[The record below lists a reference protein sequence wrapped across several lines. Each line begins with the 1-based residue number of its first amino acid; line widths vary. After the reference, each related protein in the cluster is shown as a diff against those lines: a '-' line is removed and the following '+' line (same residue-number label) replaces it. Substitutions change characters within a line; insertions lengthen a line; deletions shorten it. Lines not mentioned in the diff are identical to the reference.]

1 MYRSYTM
8 NDVQKKIKTRFII
21 DSTTN
26 DTIIKYGEDYVE
38 IHLPK
43 LNMIYQISDLPKH
56 ILRMGECEVISE
68 NDRERVQFVHL
79 IAFLRAFFA
88 SRKRLSDKM
97 DQENHSYLADVEPH
111 IRENVAEFTRMNS
124 GGKFFRGALVNIGF
138 SLFSSE
144 DIAYSDQLALAY
156 ELFQTAI
163 LIHDDIIDHA
173 TVRRN
178 RITIPE
184 SYIHR
189 WENNGYVRT
198 NEMTD
203 TANSMALCAGDTGLF
218 LSIQKIVSTY
228 ADSPELAKILQYY
241 IDVVIKTIKGE
252 VIDVILPYK
261 EKQKISL
268 SHDVYNSVLEIYK
281 LKTAWYTVIGPLC
294 SGAIL
299 GGCSVEHLRLL
310 EEFAEYLGIAF
321 QIQDDILG
329 VFRDTEAIGK
339 DSGSDIAEF
348 KTTILYSYVK
358 NREEYSSELL
368 KYYGKPVSPE
378 SIIAVRDIFVSSGAL
393 SFAKEKMDDYLNK
406 SLLMLN
412 KMDFLSEENKE
423 LLYGMILYLK
433 TREK

>member
-1 MYRSYTM
+1 M
-8 NDVQKKIKTRFII
+8 NDVQMKIKTRFII
-21 DSTTN
+21 DSAMS
-26 DTIIKYGEDYVE
+26 DVIIKHDEDFVE

-43 LNMIYQISDLPKH
+43 SSMVYQISDLPKY
-56 ILRMGECEVISE
+56 IFRMGEFEVISE
-68 NDRERVQFVHL
+68 DDHERVQFVNL
-79 IAFLRAFFA
+79 IAFLRVFF
-88 SRKRLSDKM
+88 SSGKRLSDKM
-97 DQENHSYLADVEPH
+97 NKENHSYLSDAEPH
-111 IRENVAEFTRMNS
+111 IRENVAEFTRMNA
-124 GGKFFRGALVNIGF
+124 GGKFFRGTLVNIGF
-138 SLFSSE
+138 LLFSSE

-178 RITIPE
+178 QLTIPE

-189 WENNGYVRT
+189 WKNNGCVRT
-198 NEMTD
+198 NEMMD
-203 TANSMALCAGDTGLF
+203 TANSMALCAGDIGLF
-218 LSIQKIVSTY
+218 FSIRKIVSAY
-228 ADSPELAKILQYY
+228 ADSLELAKILQYY

-261 EKQKISL
+261 EKQKICL

-281 LKTAWYTVIGPLC
+281 LKTAWYTVMGPLC

-299 GGCSVEHLRLL
+299 GKCSIEHLRLL

-329 VFRDTEAIGK
+329 IFRNTEAIGK

-358 NREEYSSELL
+358 NKEEYFRELL
-368 KYYGKPVSPE
+368 KYYGKLTSPE

-393 SFAKEKMDDYLNK
+393 AFAKEKMDDYLNK
-406 SLLMLN
+406 SLLMLS
-412 KMDFLSEENKE
+412 KMDFLSEENKN
-423 LLYGMILYLK
+423 LLYGMIFYLK